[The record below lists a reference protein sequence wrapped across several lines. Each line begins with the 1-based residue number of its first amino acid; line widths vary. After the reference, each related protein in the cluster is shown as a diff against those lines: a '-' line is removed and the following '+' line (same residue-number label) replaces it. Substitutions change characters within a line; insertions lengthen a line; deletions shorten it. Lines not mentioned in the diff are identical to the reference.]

1 MALCKESDQMLKL
14 GSHIFS
20 VSAPLI
26 SQVEKAKNY
35 WLTCRWSHSNSTPS
49 LHFFHFNRDSVSS
62 SLPHSP
68 SYHLL
73 LLLLLSRISHV
84 QLCVTPQTAAHQAT
98 LPLGFSRQESWSGL
112 LFPAITY
119 FSLNPS
125 CLWLWQ

>member
-1 MALCKESDQMLKL
+1 MNVIY
-14 GSHIFS
+14 HINKMKGKNPMI
-20 VSAPLI
+20 VSMDA
-26 SQVEKAKNY
+26 ENY
-35 WLTCRWSHSNSTPS
+35 LTK
-49 LHFFHFNRDSVSS
+49 FNI
-62 SLPHSP
+62 
-68 SYHLL
+68 LL

-125 CLWLWQ
+125 CLWL